1 MRPSICIVVGLL
13 WWIGTVGSV
22 DGYETAMVFPMSRVQ
37 HVDARNQLVT
47 FTTKDGEMRTLR
59 VAHTVAVERG
69 SFRKGDVVSIEVDL
83 DDQIVK
89 IVRVEGAGPSSARGS
104 RNR

>member
-1 MRPSICIVVGLL
+1 
-13 WWIGTVGSV
+13 
-22 DGYETAMVFPMSRVQ
+22 
-37 HVDARNQLVT
+37 
-47 FTTKDGEMRTLR
+47 MRTLR

-104 RNR
+104 RDR